1 MHVPP
6 QCRGVKGHILVLA
19 RGTPQPWL
27 GLDGSTVPWDM
38 AACRWEQCSAPIL
51 LVKRPPCCEFVLSQV
66 FNFEKLQEK
75 KTWIAAQEFCRELG
89 AQLLSL
95 GSYEEEHFVANTLNK
110 IFG

>member
-1 MHVPP
+1 MFWCFRRAARTPGARFGLGSGSVP
-6 QCRGVKGHILVLA
+6 RDA
-19 RGTPQPWL
+19 
-27 GLDGSTVPWDM
+27 
-38 AACRWEQCSAPIL
+38 AACGVGRMLCSSPGAE
-51 LVKRPPCCEFVLSQV
+51 PPRAAGSSFPKV

>member
-1 MHVPP
+1 MPP
-6 QCRGVKGHILVLA
+6 SYGRTLVHAKCILDTALGLEAGMLVLV
-19 RGTPQPWL
+19 RVEMMLCFCPLLKSGVSQWDPRVETPAFL
-27 GLDGSTVPWDM
+27 H
-38 AACRWEQCSAPIL
+38 A
-51 LVKRPPCCEFVLSQV
+51 QV
-66 FNFEKLQEK
+66 FNFDKLQEK

>member
-1 MHVPP
+1 MMLCFLLPP
-6 QCRGVKGHILVLA
+6 KSGVSK
-19 RGTPQPWL
+19 
-27 GLDGSTVPWDM
+27 WDLR
-38 AACRWEQCSAPIL
+38 AELPAFLHP
-51 LVKRPPCCEFVLSQV
+51 QV
-66 FNFEKLQEK
+66 FNFDKLQEK

>member
-1 MHVPP
+1 MGMVLGSSPRSGVSEWGPGAEPP
-6 QCRGVKGHILVLA
+6 
-19 RGTPQPWL
+19 
-27 GLDGSTVPWDM
+27 
-38 AACRWEQCSAPIL
+38 L
-51 LVKRPPCCEFVLSQV
+51 LLPRQV
-66 FNFEKLQEK
+66 FNFDKLQEK

>member
-1 MHVPP
+1 M
-6 QCRGVKGHILVLA
+6 QE
-19 RGTPQPWL
+19 TPHNSLCGWMAELCPGMWL
-27 GLDGSTVPWDM
+27 PAPGL
-38 AACRWEQCSAPIL
+38 L
-51 LVKRPPCCEFVLSQV
+51 LSPPCFGFFFSQV